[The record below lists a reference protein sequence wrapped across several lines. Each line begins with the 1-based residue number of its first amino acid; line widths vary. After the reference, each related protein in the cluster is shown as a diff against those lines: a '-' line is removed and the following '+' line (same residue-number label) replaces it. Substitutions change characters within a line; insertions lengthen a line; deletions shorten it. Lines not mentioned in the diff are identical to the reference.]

1 MVKDQN
7 GIRAKKIRELKN
19 LTQDFVAQELG
30 ISQPAYSNI
39 EKGQVQLKEDTLEK
53 LSDVLGVS
61 VDTLKTFDAEKY
73 LIQNNHNSQIVT
85 KIDKVNHVNYYP
97 INEDIKNLYE
107 RTIKLLEQELQRYK
121 DKFGEI

>member
-30 ISQPAYSNI
+30 ITQPAYSNI

-53 LSDVLGVS
+53 LSDALGVS
-61 VDTLKTFDAEKY
+61 LDTLKTFDAEKY
-73 LIQNNHNSQIVT
+73 FIQNNNNSPIVT
-85 KIDKVNHVNYYP
+85 NNDKVNNVNYYP

>member
-7 GIRAKKIRELKN
+7 GIRARKIRELKN

-30 ISQPAYSNI
+30 ITQPAYSNI

-53 LSDVLGVS
+53 LSDALGVS
-61 VDTLKTFDAEKY
+61 LDTLKTFDAEKY
-73 LIQNNHNSQIVT
+73 FIQNNNNSPIVT
-85 KIDKVNHVNYYP
+85 NNDKVNNVNYYP